1 MENIKVLLCLLASKG
16 QGVLLESEAVDV
28 KIQNVL
34 GAELARSLVE
44 HVNIYTRVWVNP
56 FPPDFFSPPSLFS
69 SSYLLFKSSLH
80 RLCCS
85 SVCRLLH
92 LLIMLPVAAE
102 ELCAER

>member
-44 HVNIYTRVWVNP
+44 HVNIYTRV
-56 FPPDFFSPPSLFS
+56 
-69 SSYLLFKSSLH
+69 
-80 RLCCS
+80 
-85 SVCRLLH
+85 
-92 LLIMLPVAAE
+92 
-102 ELCAER
+102 